1 MGKTLI
7 LFLCAALCTL
17 DAAAPAVFAIRD
29 ARIVTV
35 SGPVIERGTVLIRDG
50 LIQEVGA
57 SVALPS
63 DAWVIEG
70 KGLTVYPGLIDALS
84 TLGIAEAAATTA
96 ITTRGGGR
104 TPALPSTPSTPA
116 MPSETPGP
124 PGLPSIITTT
134 GPPAQGPEDRP
145 SNTSWV
151 RAADLISPTDR
162 RLESA
167 RSAGFTTAVTFPPRG
182 IFAGQGAVINL
193 AGEKAGQMV
202 IASPAGLYLTVS
214 SGGFSSFPSSLFG
227 VMAYIRQVFLD
238 SEHYVLAKQAYQNQP
253 AGTRRPAYD
262 RALEGV
268 LDAPRLLIPAVRAVE
283 LDRMVRFAA
292 ELKRKA
298 VLYGGHEA
306 YRVTDLLKKSG
317 TPLLVSLRWPERSR
331 DADPE
336 DQEPLRILELRERA
350 PSTPAALVKAGVPF
364 AFYTEGVTTSR
375 ELQRAIKRA
384 LDAGLSSA
392 DALRAFTLSPA
403 EIYGVADR
411 LGSLDK
417 GKIANLVV
425 TSGELFQEKTQVKY
439 VFIDGLKYEPL
450 PETPEEVTR

>member
-7 LFLCAALCTL
+7 LLLCAGALAL
-17 DAAAPAVFAIRD
+17 DAAAPSVFVIRD

-35 SGPVIERGTVLIRDG
+35 SGPVLERGTVLIRDG

-57 SVALPS
+57 GVAVPA

-84 TLGIAEAAATTA
+84 TLGIAEAATTTA
-96 ITTRGGGR
+96 ATTRGSGR
-104 TPALPSTPSTPA
+104 TPGPPSTPSTPA
-116 MPSETPGP
+116 TPSETPGP
-124 PGLPSIITTT
+124 PSTPATTA
-134 GPPAQGPEDRP
+134 PQVRGPEDRP

-151 RAADLISPTDR
+151 RAADLISPSDR

-193 AGEKAGQMV
+193 AGERAGQMV

-214 SGGFSSFPSSLFG
+214 GGGFSSFPGSLFG

-238 SEHYVLAKQAYQNQP
+238 TENYVLARQAYQNQP

-268 LDAPRLLIPAVRAVE
+268 LDAPRLLIPASRAVE
-283 LDRMVRFAA
+283 LDRMIRFAA
-292 ELKRKA
+292 ELNRKA

-306 YRVTDLLKKSG
+306 YRAADLLRKSG

-336 DQEPLRILELRERA
+336 EQEPLRTLELRERA
-350 PSTPAALVKAGVPF
+350 PSTPATLVKAGVPF
-364 AFYTEGVTTSR
+364 AFYTEGITTSR

-384 LDAGLSSA
+384 LDAGLSPA
-392 DALRAFTLSPA
+392 DALRAFTLSAA